1 MRRALVALLLFPTL
15 ALADTVYLKN
25 GRTLSGVI
33 VERSKDR
40 VVMEIGPGRVGVP
53 LAQIERI
60 VASSSPLAEYQQRA
74 ARIERGDAAG
84 WLDLAAW
91 ADANDLRTQAREA
104 YERVAQLQPGNV
116 TAQAALGRSLQ
127 NGQWLTFE
135 EGQRARGLV
144 EYEGAWVTPAE
155 RAQIIAANAGL
166 QAARASEATADARAR
181 EAEARAQ
188 EAQARAREAE
198 ANAQGAAD
206 GIGLGFFPPVVGG
219 GLPIC
224 QTDCGANCGRPCV
237 DANPSPVPAPQ
248 PTPHTRPHRNQS
260 NPLMPRTPTTKPSDG
275 DDPPAP
281 RHR

>member
-60 VASSSPLAEYQQRA
+60 VASNSPLSEYQQRA
-74 ARIERGDAAG
+74 ARIARGDVAG
-84 WLDLAAW
+84 WLELAAW
-91 ADANDLRTQAREA
+91 AEANDLRTQASEA
-104 YERVAQLQPGNV
+104 YERVAQLQPGNA

-144 EYEGAWVTPAE
+144 EYDGAWVTPAE

-188 EAQARAREAE
+188 EAEARAREAE
-198 ANAQGAAD
+198 ANAQGAAN
-206 GIGLGFFPPVVGG
+206 GIGFFPPVVGG

-237 DANPSPVPAPQ
+237 DANPSPAPVPQPT
-248 PTPHTRPHRNQS
+248 PTPHTRPQRNQS
-260 NPLMPRTPTTKPSDG
+260 NPLMPSAPATKSSG
-275 DDPPAP
+275 DADPPAP